1 MAAKRIALVLSSV
14 CFLQTSF
21 AGFDRFWLLTKTGST
36 ADLRSDWQQLDEEQQ
51 RALIQDYQE
60 LKELPSEKSQS
71 IQKKLDWFAQLSA
84 TEQQRLRDAWQ
95 QMSSSER
102 QELKQKLDNAESAE
116 IRSQIR
122 NEYIEKY
129 VKN

>member
-1 MAAKRIALVLSSV
+1 MAAKRIALVLSSL

-21 AGFDRFWLLTKTGST
+21 AGFDRFWLLNKTGST
-36 ADLRSDWQQLDEEQQ
+36 AELRSDWQQLDEEQQ

-60 LKELPSEKSQS
+60 LKELPSEKGQS
-71 IQKKLDWFAQLSA
+71 IQKKLDWFAQLSPS
-84 TEQQRLRDAWQ
+84 EQQRLRDAWQ

-102 QELKQKLDNAESAE
+102 QELKQKLDHAESAE

-129 VKN
+129 VKY